1 MEDYN
6 QTIPSLHYLL
16 DYDVRKFSSAEIQLK
31 NKLKNWIELASS
43 LKLKVQLQKYAD
55 NINRHITNLEKFI
68 EEEQIGSTSLNN
80 RIIEAF
86 ISETEEK
93 LSNCR
98 DGALKD
104 VCLLACVQLINHYKI
119 SMYGTAAAFAKVLSM
134 DEQANIF
141 HENEVTEKQTD
152 DRLTQLAEH
161 EINLNA
167 KSLLIN

>member
-80 RIIEAF
+80 RII
-86 ISETEEK
+86 
-93 LSNCR
+93 
-98 DGALKD
+98 
-104 VCLLACVQLINHYKI
+104 
-119 SMYGTAAAFAKVLSM
+119 
-134 DEQANIF
+134 
-141 HENEVTEKQTD
+141 
-152 DRLTQLAEH
+152 
-161 EINLNA
+161 
-167 KSLLIN
+167 